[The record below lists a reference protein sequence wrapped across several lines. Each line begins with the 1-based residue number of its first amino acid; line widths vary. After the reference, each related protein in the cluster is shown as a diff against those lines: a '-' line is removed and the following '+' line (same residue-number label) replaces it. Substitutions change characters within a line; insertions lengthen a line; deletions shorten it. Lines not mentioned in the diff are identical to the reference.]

1 MNWLDR
7 LIGRKQALTSIPAFV
22 SYPDAKSGVTVNWQT
37 SLEVTTV
44 LACARVIAEGIAQ
57 APFQIMR
64 RRANGVGADVARD
77 HPLYD
82 LLSRRPN
89 PWQTSFEFRETLA
102 LHLVLCGN
110 AFVFKNVVGGRV
122 VELIPVEPGRV
133 TARRRADLSLEYR
146 VRFED
151 GAAEAVL
158 DGRSLWHLR
167 GPSWNS
173 WMGLESVKLARE
185 AIGLSIALE
194 DKHATMAKNSA
205 QTSGVYSIEGALTTE
220 QFKQL
225 QNWLVAQSTG
235 ANAGKP
241 LILDRNAKW
250 TRQDMT
256 GVDAQHLETRRY
268 QVEEVCRAMRVMPI
282 MVGHSDKAATYAS
295 AEQMFLAHAVH
306 TLTPWCERI
315 EQSADVNLLDDE
327 RYYTLLDLRAFLRG
341 ALKDQAEYYA
351 KALGSGGAPA
361 WMTQDEVR
369 QECDLNPLG
378 GAAGALREPSN
389 VARSAPSQE

>member
-7 LIGRKQALTSIPAFV
+7 LVGRKQALTSIPAFV
-22 SYPDAKSGVTVNWQT
+22 TYPEAKSGVTVNWQT
-37 SLEVTTV
+37 ALEVSTV

-64 RRANGVGADVARD
+64 RRASGVGADIARD
-77 HPLYD
+77 HPLFD
-82 LLSRRPN
+82 LLARRPN

-110 AFVFKNVVGGRV
+110 AFVFKNVVGNRI

-133 TARRRADLSLEYR
+133 TVDRKADLSIEYR

-151 GAAEAVL
+151 GAAEARL
-158 DGRSLWHLR
+158 DSRSIWHLR

-173 WMGLESVKLARE
+173 WMGLEAVKLARE
-185 AIGLSIALE
+185 AIGLSMALE
-194 DKHATMAKNSA
+194 EKHSRMALNGA
-205 QTSGVYSIEGALTTE
+205 QTSGVYSIDGALNPE
-220 QFKQL
+220 QFRQL
-225 QNWLVAQSTG
+225 QSWIKAQTTG
-235 ANAGKP
+235 ANSGAP
-241 LILDRNAKW
+241 LVLDRGAKW
-250 TRQDMT
+250 LRQDMT

-282 MVGHSDKAATYAS
+282 MVGHADKTATYAS

-315 EQSADVNLLDDE
+315 EQSADVNLLDDPD
-327 RYYTLLDLRAFLRG
+327 YYTLLDLRALMRG
-341 ALKDQAEYYA
+341 ALKDQADYYA
-351 KALGSGGAPA
+351 KALGAGGAPA

-389 VARSAPSQE
+389 VAQSAPAEE